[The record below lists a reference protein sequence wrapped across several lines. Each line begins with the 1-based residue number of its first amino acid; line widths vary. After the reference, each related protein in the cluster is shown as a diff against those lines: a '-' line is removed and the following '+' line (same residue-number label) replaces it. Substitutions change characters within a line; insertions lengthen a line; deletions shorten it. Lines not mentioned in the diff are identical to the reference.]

1 MAYSQASNKAV
12 QKYSKAHYEQVV
24 IRLEK
29 GLRDKYNEHVAL
41 TGESQAEFFRR
52 AIAETI
58 ERDFEKMRDAMK
70 FMQEQKEAK

>member
-1 MAYSQASNKAV
+1 MAYTQASNKAV
-12 QKYSKAHYEQVV
+12 QKYCKAHYEQVV

-29 GLRDKYNEHVAL
+29 GLREKYNEHVEL

-58 ERDFEKMRDAMK
+58 ERDREKMRGAFK
-70 FMQEQKEAK
+70 KED